1 MYAFIFWN
9 LQLLK
14 KNHPKLQSAGSKK
27 EEKKKKGK
35 KGQSQGQQKSGRPV
49 SGKQQLQQQG
59 GTGQAKSV
67 ELILK
72 PTAEII
78 IDGKKYSCINLLQKL
93 SLLVKK
99 KLIYIYKPT
108 AEIIIES
115 QKYTWKKILSTSLLM
130 IRNLH
135 ALSCHKI
142 IIDGMNYTST
152 CNIPCRNHHWL

>member
-14 KNHPKLQSAGSKK
+14 KTHPKLQSAGSKK

-99 KLIYIYKPT
+99 KINIH
-108 AEIIIES
+108 IET
-115 QKYTWKKILSTSLLM
+115 Y
-130 IRNLH
+130 
-135 ALSCHKI
+135 
-142 IIDGMNYTST
+142 
-152 CNIPCRNHHWL
+152 CRNHHWKSEIYMKKDTVHIIIDDKKFTCIKLP

>member
-1 MYAFIFWN
+1 MYID
-9 LQLLK
+9 LSSEVKKGYMYVCIYLLK
-14 KNHPKLQSAGSKK
+14 FAIIKKTHPKLQSAGSKK

-78 IDGKKYSCINLLQKL
+78 IDGKK
-93 SLLVKK
+93 
-99 KLIYIYKPT
+99 
-108 AEIIIES
+108 
-115 QKYTWKKILSTSLLM
+115 
-130 IRNLH
+130 
-135 ALSCHKI
+135 
-142 IIDGMNYTST
+142 
-152 CNIPCRNHHWL
+152 

>member
-1 MYAFIFWN
+1 MYID
-9 LQLLK
+9 LSSEVK
-14 KNHPKLQSAGSKK
+14 KRVYVCMHLSFEIIKKKQPKLQSAGSKK

-78 IDGKKYSCINLLQKL
+78 IDGKKYSCINLPQKSSL
-93 SLLVKK
+93 AARNIHVPTCINLPQKSLLTVKN
-99 KLIYIYKPT
+99 T
-108 AEIIIES
+108 
-115 QKYTWKKILSTSLLM
+115 
-130 IRNLH
+130 H
-135 ALSCHKI
+135 V
-142 IIDGMNYTST
+142 
-152 CNIPCRNHHWL
+152 